1 MIFKYLYKIN
11 KKIIIGFIS
20 GFLSSFILAY
30 TPLLYTNIIELLFND
45 NIDNSL
51 IINYLSY
58 TLFSNIFAGF
68 RGFIFT
74 IYIEDLT
81 FIIKDDIFKSYN
93 SKNLLFYNNNN
104 HHTVANYLN
113 IDAKNIS
120 ESFFLNANVLFRNL
134 IYLSFISV
142 ILIEKSLYLYSFI
155 IFISLFQFFI
165 EYIYNKIFYDNL
177 INNTNQIILKQ
188 NNIIYDYIQKIE
200 TYRTLN
206 INIYNNWNSYNSLYS
221 KLKKKE
227 ALFYAIKLALIQ
239 SINLIIFILIIYIA
253 FFLNIQYNIIF
264 LFINYKDNIVNIAN
278 DINNIRLSII
288 RNKLSFDNINYLFH
302 DNDNDNDN
310 DNNNDNKNYIPSNNI
325 IPSIS
330 IKNLSFSYDN
340 NIKIFDD
347 FNLNIKANII
357 TGISAS
363 SGKGK
368 TTLIKILL
376 GLYSYD
382 GDIYIDNINI
392 KTIDN
397 NYFHNNL
404 IAYVS
409 QEPVLLSGSIY
420 DNLISN
426 LINIDTELLNYIT
439 TKLNI
444 SNINNTNLSGGEKQ
458 RISITRAF
466 LRKPK
471 ILLLDE
477 PTSALDYKN
486 ENNVLKLIK
495 EFNNKY
501 NITIIIITHS
511 QKVLNI
517 CHNIIYL

>member
-1 MIFKYLYKIN
+1 M
-11 KKIIIGFIS
+11 
-20 GFLSSFILAY
+20 
-30 TPLLYTNIIELLFND
+30 
-45 NIDNSL
+45 
-51 IINYLSY
+51 
-58 TLFSNIFAGF
+58 
-68 RGFIFT
+68 T
-74 IYIEDLT
+74 IT
-81 FIIKDDIFKSYN
+81 IK
-93 SKNLLFYNNNN
+93 
-104 HHTVANYLN
+104 T
-113 IDAKNIS
+113 
-120 ESFFLNANVLFRNL
+120 
-134 IYLSFISV
+134 
-142 ILIEKSLYLYSFI
+142 
-155 IFISLFQFFI
+155 
-165 EYIYNKIFYDNL
+165 
-177 INNTNQIILKQ
+177 
-188 NNIIYDYIQKIE
+188 
-200 TYRTLN
+200 
-206 INIYNNWNSYNSLYS
+206 
-221 KLKKKE
+221 
-227 ALFYAIKLALIQ
+227 
-239 SINLIIFILIIYIA
+239 
-253 FFLNIQYNIIF
+253 
-264 LFINYKDNIVNIAN
+264 
-278 DINNIRLSII
+278 
-288 RNKLSFDNINYLFH
+288 
-302 DNDNDNDN
+302 
-310 DNNNDNKNYIPSNNI
+310 IPSNNI

-330 IKNLSFSYDN
+330 IKKLSFSYDN